1 MIIRGNILEYGEQ
14 VSIKFNGEDF
24 SGLDDVLN
32 HCFKYFNNIDE
43 LYIYELIINSKVLC
57 RKNIEELWE
66 RMKLISVGNNY
77 FFKGY

>member
-1 MIIRGNILEYGEQ
+1 MIIRGNILEYGKQ
-14 VSIKFNGEDF
+14 ISIRFEEEEF
-24 SGLDDVLN
+24 PGLDDALN

-43 LYIYELIINSKVLC
+43 LYIYELIINSKVLY

-77 FFKGY
+77 FFKGF